1 MDTMN
6 ETEGPLAR
14 AAAEGLLLE
23 SAHRNILL
31 LLNRPDCPEWE
42 RASVGELAACG
53 KWGELNDRFYRMLE
67 FGTGGLRGRT
77 IGKIVTRAEV
87 GKETSE
93 VPEFPA
99 AGTNTM
105 NFFNVEITTRGLV
118 SYLLSRFPGEAP
130 RVAISYDTRHFS
142 PAFSSLAASIVA
154 NSGGT
159 AYLFED
165 VRPTPELSF
174 AVRRLKAHAGVMI
187 TASHNPPHDNGYK
200 VYFADGG
207 QIVEPHASAIIEAVR
222 AAQQGKGEAP
232 RAGAGQ
238 VVKVGAELDSDYLAA
253 IEETVIRRDI
263 VKRQARNLKVVYTP
277 IHGTGIK
284 AVPPALRAAGIEP
297 ILVEGQATCDGRFPT
312 VKSPNPE
319 NREALAM
326 AVDLGRRCG
335 ADAVL
340 ATDPDCDRMGVAV
353 RNAMGEYEYLSG
365 NEIGSAIAE
374 YRLNQLF
381 AAGILNAANA
391 QRAAIIKTFVTTDLM
406 KSIAEAYGVRCVETL
421 TGFKYIGAKL
431 LEYENAAGG
440 RNGASHDD
448 WRARLLEKSTYSV
461 YAAEESYGYL
471 AEDYVRDKDAAGASL
486 SFVELLAYARENGI
500 TIPEFLSGIYLK
512 HGYFAARLGTLTY
525 EGEAGASRIA
535 ALLESYDSEPP
546 AEWAGRRVIDIRNFA
561 VQNIID
567 ADGRPIP
574 RELMLVFR
582 LSGGSSVTTR
592 ASGTEPKI
600 KFYFSASEPVASAN
614 ELTAK
619 KATVG
624 QALEDLWAFTQ
635 EDVEVRLAKRAK

>member
-1 MDTMN
+1 MN
-6 ETEGPLAR
+6 ETGALIAR

-23 SAHRNILL
+23 SARRNILL
-31 LLNRPDCPEWE
+31 LLNRPDCAGWE
-42 RASVGELAACG
+42 RASVAELASCG
-53 KWGELNDRFYRMLE
+53 KWGELNDRFYQRLE

-77 IGKIVTRAEV
+77 IGKIVTHAET
-87 GKETSE
+87 GKGTGE

-105 NFFNVEITTRGLV
+105 NFFNVAITTRGLV

-142 PAFSSLAASIVA
+142 PAFSSLAAQIVA
-154 NSGGT
+154 NTGGT

-174 AVRRLKAHAGVMI
+174 AVRRLDAQAGIMI

-222 AAQQGKGEAP
+222 AAQQGQGEAP
-232 RAGAGQ
+232 AGAGQ
-238 VVKVGAELDSDYLAA
+238 VVKIGAEMDADYLAA
-253 IEETVIRRDI
+253 VEETVIRRDLLE
-263 VKRQARNLKVVYTP
+263 RQAPNLKVVYTP

-284 AVPPALRAAGIEP
+284 AVPQALRAAGVEP
-297 ILVEGQATCDGRFPT
+297 LLVEEQATCDGRFPT

-326 AVDLGRRCG
+326 AVDLGRRQG

-353 RNAMGEYEYLSG
+353 RNAEGDYEYLNG

-374 YRLNQLF
+374 YRLSQLF
-381 AAGILNAANA
+381 ASGVLNAANA
-391 QRAAIIKTFVTTDLM
+391 SHAAIIKTFVTTDLM
-406 KSIAEAYGVRCVETL
+406 KSIAEAYGVRCIETL

-431 LEYENAAGG
+431 LEYETAAGG
-440 RNGASHDD
+440 RHGASHDG

-461 YAAEESYGYL
+461 WAAEESYGYL
-471 AEDYVRDKDAAGASL
+471 AEDYVRDKDAAGAAL
-486 SFVELLAYARENGI
+486 AFVELLAYARESGI
-500 TIPEFLSGIYLK
+500 TLPEFLNRIYLK
-512 HGYFAARLGTLTY
+512 HGYYAARLGTLTY
-525 EGEAGASRIA
+525 EGESGAAKIA

-546 AEWAGRRVIDIRNFA
+546 AEWAGRRVIDIRNFGA
-561 VQNIID
+561 QDIMD
-567 ADGRPIP
+567 ADGKLLP

-582 LSGGSSVTTR
+582 LAGGASVTTR

-600 KFYFSASEPVASAN
+600 KFYFSVSEPVASPD
-614 ELTAK
+614 ELAAK
-619 KATVG
+619 KTSVG
-624 QALEDLWAFTQ
+624 RALDDLWAFTQ
-635 EDVEVRLAKRAK
+635 ADAEARLARRAR